1 MTARTLA
8 RAAAALLAVAV
19 VASVLAAAGVG
30 GLLYFVIFA
39 AALIPGLPLGFA
51 LFGSRHAG
59 GWIAGALIGY
69 FLTSLAIWVCIA
81 ARVPSALAFVVAWV
95 VVAAAAWGASGV
107 GPREGG
113 VRPPLWTS
121 RDTAAL
127 LLVLLLVPAIAGP
140 PFARVGSR
148 DADGNLRYR
157 AYFTADFVWHTAL
170 TAELAKFASPPRN
183 PYLANRPIH
192 YYWTYFLLPAA
203 VAATAPAP
211 LADVQQ
217 ALKVN
222 AIGTALLFVSAI
234 FLAAWTAV
242 PRAAPVATA
251 VALTIV
257 ASSAEG
263 LYALARIW
271 NRGAPW
277 AVLRDLN
284 VDALS
289 SWWFGGLRVDG
300 LQRCFWWVPQHS
312 MAYALGLTA
321 LAVVNAA
328 GSAAPAGAVAIAGV
342 ALAGAV
348 ACNPFVGGVFA
359 LVWGIAAAIDAF
371 RSGDAAP
378 RLIRCAIAI
387 VPVGGAV
394 AWCIGTQMVEGAG
407 GTLQFGWLGA
417 ARRAPVF
424 TFLLSL
430 GPAVVPAIAGLL
442 MASAVTRKAAPVL
455 LLVVSIALLYLVRLN
470 VDESWVGFRAGQ
482 MILVAA
488 PALIAR
494 ALVALGALRRAV
506 PAIVV
511 VTALLVGTPTTV
523 IDEYNARDVNN
534 FNMGVTFH
542 WTVRITRAEEEALA
556 WLRRTTPATAI
567 VQMEPN
573 VRERESWS
581 LIPSFAQRRMAAG
594 LPISL
599 LDVPE
604 YHEKTER
611 VRSMYATTNAQE
623 AWNIARS
630 LHIDYV
636 YIDSVERGGYSAGMA
651 KFEDRQYFAPAFRN
665 AEVSV
670 YRVE

>member
-107 GPREGG
+107 RPREGG

>member
-107 GPREGG
+107 RPREGG

-442 MASAVTRKAAPVL
+442 MASAVTRKAAPEL

>member
-1 MTARTLA
+1 
-8 RAAAALLAVAV
+8 

-30 GLLYFVIFA
+30 GLLYFVRFA
-39 AALIPGLPLGFA
+39 AALLPGRPLGFA

-107 GPREGG
+107 RPREGG

-203 VAATAPAP
+203 VAAT
-211 LADVQQ
+211 
-217 ALKVN
+217 
-222 AIGTALLFVSAI
+222 
-234 FLAAWTAV
+234 
-242 PRAAPVATA
+242 
-251 VALTIV
+251 
-257 ASSAEG
+257 
-263 LYALARIW
+263 
-271 NRGAPW
+271 
-277 AVLRDLN
+277 
-284 VDALS
+284 
-289 SWWFGGLRVDG
+289 
-300 LQRCFWWVPQHS
+300 
-312 MAYALGLTA
+312 
-321 LAVVNAA
+321 
-328 GSAAPAGAVAIAGV
+328 AAPAGAVAIAGV

-523 IDEYNARDVNN
+523 IDE
-534 FNMGVTFH
+534 
-542 WTVRITRAEEEALA
+542 
-556 WLRRTTPATAI
+556 
-567 VQMEPN
+567 
-573 VRERESWS
+573 
-581 LIPSFAQRRMAAG
+581 
-594 LPISL
+594 
-599 LDVPE
+599 
-604 YHEKTER
+604 
-611 VRSMYATTNAQE
+611 
-623 AWNIARS
+623 
-630 LHIDYV
+630 
-636 YIDSVERGGYSAGMA
+636 
-651 KFEDRQYFAPAFRN
+651 
-665 AEVSV
+665 
-670 YRVE
+670 

>member
-30 GLLYFVIFA
+30 GRLYFVIFA

-81 ARVPSALAFVVAWV
+81 ARVPSALAFVVAWA
-95 VVAAAAWGASGV
+95 VVAAAGWGASGV
-107 GPREGG
+107 RPREGG

-140 PFARVGSR
+140 PFARVGWR
-148 DADGNLRYR
+148 DAEGNLRYR

-328 GSAAPAGAVAIAGV
+328 GSTAPAGAVAIAGV

-523 IDEYNARDVNN
+523 IDECNARDVNN

-542 WTVRITRAEEEALA
+542 WTVRITRAEEEALE
-556 WLRRTTPATAI
+556 WLRRTTPAIAI

>member
-107 GPREGG
+107 RPREGG

-284 VDALS
+284 VDVLS
-289 SWWFGGLRVDG
+289 NWWFGGLRVDG

-542 WTVRITRAEEEALA
+542 WTMRITRAEEEALA